1 MANLIEIFSILTII
15 GIKFKTT
22 PILKGTTYGII
33 AMSMFYVHVVLGI
46 FSMLTIAA
54 LYEHLENTQKK
65 ETGRNYFYL
74 TVFVI
79 GAILFGIYVVSNIN
93 KLN

>member
-33 AMSMFYVHVVLGI
+33 AIGMFYLHIAAGI
-46 FSMLTIAA
+46 FSVLTIMA
-54 LYEHLENTQKK
+54 LYEYLANTQNKT
-65 ETGRNYFYL
+65 TGRDYFYL
-74 TVFVI
+74 TVFI
-79 GAILFGIYVVSNIN
+79 LGAVAFCFYVVENIN
-93 KLN
+93 I